1 MSINNDSVNSL
12 IHELEEK
19 IKILQ
24 SPSLKSNLDITTYE
38 NVTSIISKY
47 TKRSPKDIT
56 IENIVD
62 FKISELSELLQLIGV
77 QPSQI
82 NHLINNFNS
91 NVYLYRSNNPKS
103 HEYFNKIRTMIIS
116 YVTDFIDYSNNQND
130 SQNSKVSEYQRYIE
144 ILKSTRLDN
153 PTEEIANITRLME
166 TIAFPQEDCWKVQVY
181 LEKLNLTSI
190 ENNKQLADMRSK
202 AEMLKDKYLDKN
214 QELTQLVLEEVR
226 GIDVDAEL
234 IPTYSEE
241 IAKKLN
247 CNRTLIQNILVA
259 TLANSILYA
268 YIRTDKDSETLE
280 TIFKKIVESEIKESA
295 VVIETTEEILSQNQG
310 LISSAIEL
318 TDEEIKRFIDLTIDE
333 LVQEGAT
340 REEAIDYKMLPILK
354 AMAESVDKLKSIDET
369 NEDYKECL
377 ETLKD
382 LVQMYLEKVEKND
395 LELKRIN

>member
-1 MSINNDSVNSL
+1 M
-12 IHELEEK
+12 
-19 IKILQ
+19 
-24 SPSLKSNLDITTYE
+24 
-38 NVTSIISKY
+38 
-47 TKRSPKDIT
+47 
-56 IENIVD
+56 
-62 FKISELSELLQLIGV
+62 

-202 AEMLKDKYLDKN
+202 AEMLKDKYLDEN